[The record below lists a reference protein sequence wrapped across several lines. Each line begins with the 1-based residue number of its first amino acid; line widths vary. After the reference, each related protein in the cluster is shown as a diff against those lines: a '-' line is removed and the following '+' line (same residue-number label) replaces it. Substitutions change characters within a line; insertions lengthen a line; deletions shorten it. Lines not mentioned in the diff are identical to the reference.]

1 MSNWE
6 QDVVEM
12 LTGCNID
19 GKGNP
24 IEEEE
29 VTYAL
34 GKFAL
39 SFLIL
44 VQWRPFENQQS
55 PVYVVKWLFSRSN
68 NMR

>member
-1 MSNWE
+1 MFRIFSLNIGETSMSSWE

-34 GKFAL
+34 GKF
-39 SFLIL
+39 S
-44 VQWRPFENQQS
+44 
-55 PVYVVKWLFSRSN
+55 LF
-68 NMR
+68 